1 MGDPVELL
9 YQRDA
14 GEVQP
19 GDAVLINGA
28 SGGVLIG
35 FHLILGR
42 KTLKLARAPQFR
54 MVAGA

>member
-1 MGDPVELL
+1 VEHGV
-9 YQRDA
+9 A
-14 GEVQP
+14 GFAAGATLVVQ
-19 GDAVLINGA
+19 DSAMAAV
-28 SGGVLIG
+28 GVFALIG